1 MSLPAYYIV
10 TGGTS
15 GIGLE
20 AAKAIASAK
29 PNAKVI
35 ITGRSQ
41 PPEQLPANIEL
52 RQFDLGNLSEI
63 NAFVDGWDHP
73 VSALLLNAGLAASGS
88 PTFID
93 GVERTFAV
101 NHLGGAALFFGLYD
115 KGLIPI
121 DARIILTSSGMHN
134 PEMIGSPAKPHWT
147 NAADVASAKEKE
159 AQNPQNQ
166 YSNTK
171 LANVLWSYAL
181 SRHSEDKGKEWTV
194 AALDPGFVPA
204 GGSKIFRES
213 GVIMGAALVVMSYV
227 PGLVSMLSGITTST
241 SERSGKALADLALSP
256 GHKGERMAYY
266 KVENKIESSK
276 QSYDVGLQDD
286 LWDWTIQKL
295 GVKTDL

>member
-1 MSLPAYYIV
+1 MSSPAYYIV

-29 PNAKVI
+29 PNDKVI

-63 NAFVDGWDHP
+63 KAFVDGWDHP
-73 VSALLLNAGLAASGS
+73 VSGLLLNAGLAASGS
-88 PTFID
+88 PIFID

-101 NHLGGAALFFGLYD
+101 NHLGGSALFFGL
-115 KGLIPI
+115 
-121 DARIILTSSGMHN
+121 GMHN
-134 PEMIGSPAKPHWT
+134 PEMVGSPAKPHWT

-194 AALDPGFVPA
+194 VALDPGFVPA

-213 GVIMGAALVVMSYV
+213 GAIMSAALVVMSYV
-227 PGLVSMLSGITTST
+227 PGLVTMLSGVTTST